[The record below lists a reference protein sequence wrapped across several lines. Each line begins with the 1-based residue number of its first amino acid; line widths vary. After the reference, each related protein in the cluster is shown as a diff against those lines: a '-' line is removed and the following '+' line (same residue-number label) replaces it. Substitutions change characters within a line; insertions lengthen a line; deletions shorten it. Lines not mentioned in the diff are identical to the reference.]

1 MCTLNF
7 ANLTPR
13 FFDPKLIRWGGDH
26 VEVHRNTKTCKVS
39 EVSGYIRLHPAC
51 GFRPATRCGVA
62 AVALRFIRVPVW
74 GTGSEKQKIDHTRW
88 KYLMWSASSTDG
100 FSYGGYGGSVFFLGK
115 VERYVMYYNSAIEN
129 IDSIYMAYIE
139 DIDAETNL
147 FMDTV

>member
-1 MCTLNF
+1 
-7 ANLTPR
+7 
-13 FFDPKLIRWGGDH
+13 
-26 VEVHRNTKTCKVS
+26 
-39 EVSGYIRLHPAC
+39 
-51 GFRPATRCGVA
+51 
-62 AVALRFIRVPVW
+62 
-74 GTGSEKQKIDHTRW
+74 
-88 KYLMWSASSTDG
+88 MWSASSTDG